1 MSSLR
6 VRIWGVRGSI
16 PAPGQKTVMY
26 GGNTPCIEIRYGD
39 GDELV
44 IIDAGTGIK
53 SLSDWV
59 MSRSSPAVRARL
71 FFTHTHWDHVM
82 GFPFFAPIFV
92 EGTDLDIYSPVTHE
106 EEGLDQIIGTL
117 LSYRH
122 FPVLQSE
129 LSASIRYHS
138 LKENVLEFDD
148 GLKIQTKFLNHPV
161 LTLGYRIEYGGKT
174 FCTVFDHEP
183 FRNVFPVN
191 PHDPDYDAAAAEEGE
206 AISQE
211 ENAKVIRFFQGADL
225 LIHDTQY
232 TQREY
237 LAARVGWGHS
247 TYEHAINAAHKGRV
261 KHLLF
266 YHHDP
271 LRSDEEL
278 GKLEKHYQQT
288 VSGKTNMTVEAA
300 REGMLFEL

>member
-1 MSSLR
+1 
-6 VRIWGVRGSI
+6 V
-16 PAPGQKTVMY
+16 KY

-39 GDELV
+39 DNGLV

-53 SLSDWV
+53 GLSDAI
-59 MSRSSPAVRARL
+59 MSQRAPAVGARL

-92 EGTDLDIYSPVTHE
+92 EGTNLDIYSPVTHE
-106 EEGLDQIIGTL
+106 EEGLEAVIGTL

-129 LSASIRYHS
+129 LSASIRYHG
-138 LKENVLEFDD
+138 LKEDLLEFED
-148 GLKIQTKFLNHPV
+148 GLRIQTKFLNHPV
-161 LTLGYRIEYGGKT
+161 LTLGYRVEYGGKS

-206 AISQE
+206 AIAKE
-211 ENAKVIRFFQGADL
+211 ENAKVIKFFSNADL

-237 LAARVGWGHS
+237 LASKVGWGHS

-261 KHLLF
+261 KQLLF

-271 LRSDEEL
+271 LRKDEEL
-278 GKLEKHYQQT
+278 EKLEKHYQGM
-288 VSGKTNMTVEAA
+288 VAGKTDMSVQVA
-300 REGMLFEL
+300 REGMVFDL

>member
-1 MSSLR
+1 
-6 VRIWGVRGSI
+6 V
-16 PAPGQKTVMY
+16 KY

-39 GDELV
+39 DNGLV

-53 SLSDWV
+53 GLSDAI
-59 MSRSSPAVRARL
+59 MSQRAPAVGARL

-92 EGTDLDIYSPVTHE
+92 EGTNLDIYSPVTHE
-106 EEGLDQIIGTL
+106 EEGLEAVIGTL

-129 LSASIRYHS
+129 LSASIRYHG
-138 LKENVLEFDD
+138 LKEDLLEFED
-148 GLKIQTKFLNHPV
+148 GLRIQTKFLNHPV
-161 LTLGYRIEYGGKT
+161 LTLGYRVEYGGKS

-206 AISQE
+206 AIAKE
-211 ENAKVIRFFQGADL
+211 ENAKVIKFFSNADL

-237 LAARVGWGHS
+237 LASKVGWGHS

-261 KHLLF
+261 KLLLF

-271 LRSDEEL
+271 LRKDEEL
-278 GKLEKHYQQT
+278 EKLEKHYQGM
-288 VSGKTNMTVEAA
+288 VAGKTDMSVQVA
-300 REGMLFEL
+300 REGMVFDL